1 MRTIGKLAK
10 ELGISV
16 ETVRFYERKGL
27 IHQPEKP
34 FNGYRQYSDEILHRI
49 RFIKRIQELGFTL
62 EEIIFLLELNDQPC
76 CQVQSLT
83 QEKLTSIQQK
93 ISDLTQLEKALKNL
107 LIQCD
112 SNQDKNNC
120 PIIDALQS

>member
-16 ETVRFYERKGL
+16 ETIRFYERRGL
-27 IHQPEKP
+27 ISQPEKP
-34 FNGYRQYSDEILHRI
+34 FNGYRHYPDETLKRI

-62 EEIIFLLELNDQPC
+62 EEIIFLLELNDKPC
-76 CQVQSLT
+76 SQVQLLT
-83 QEKLTSIQQK
+83 QDKLADIQQK
-93 ISDLTQLEKALKNL
+93 LSDLQRLEIALKTML
-107 LIQCD
+107 SECQ
-112 SNQDKNNC
+112 SNVDEDHC